1 MSKTTLSLLAACLA
15 LAATSAWLA
24 RELAVARARHQEVVG
39 IEPAVAPTETV
50 ARTSPRPSA
59 AGAAPPV
66 RSQPPQPNAHWAT
79 EPATG
84 SQNAAG
90 FPAPESDSS
99 SPGWAAM
106 QRVRRSVERAYAKRV
121 YADFVTEEALS
132 PDESNRLFDVLA
144 DDDYANLL
152 MSLSGEHTGGI
163 SPEWEGATEARLAKQ
178 LGEERMSRLRAFVE
192 AKPGRD
198 KVSQLAEQL
207 EGRDLPLSV
216 DQRRRLLRAVV
227 REREHFRK
235 PSPTGALNPASW
247 RELGEYELAAIDRLQ
262 AISQPILS
270 PEQAQA
276 MTDLRDAMN
285 EAQRTVVN

>member
-15 LAATSAWLA
+15 LAVTSAWLV
-24 RELAVARARHQEVVG
+24 RELAVERARHRDVVG
-39 IEPAVAPTETV
+39 MEMPAAPT
-50 ARTSPRPSA
+50 SSA
-59 AGAAPPV
+59 ATTAPASSATLATPPL
-66 RSQPPQPNAHWAT
+66 RSQPSNTPTHGS
-79 EPATG
+79 EPGTQGAM
-84 SQNAAG
+84 G
-90 FPAPESDSS
+90 FPAPETDSS

-106 QRVRRSVERAYAKRV
+106 QRVRGSVERAYAKRV
-121 YADFVTEEALS
+121 YADFVTEEGLS

-152 MSLSGEHTGGI
+152 MSLSGEHTGGL
-163 SPEWEGATEARLAKQ
+163 SPDWEGATEARLAKQ

-207 EGRDLPLSV
+207 EGRDMPLSV
-216 DQRRRLLRAVV
+216 EQRRRLLRAVV

-247 RELGEYELAAIDRLQ
+247 RELGEYELAALDRLQ

-270 PEQAQA
+270 PEQIQA
-276 MTDLRDAMN
+276 MTDLRDAMS

>member
-1 MSKTTLSLLAACLA
+1 MSKATLSLLAASLV
-15 LAATSAWLA
+15 LAATSAWFA
-24 RELAVARARHQEVVG
+24 RELAHERAKHR
-39 IEPAVAPTETV
+39 AVAGMESAGVPKTSATQVV
-50 ARTSPRPSA
+50 AGSPAPVATSSDPSL
-59 AGAAPPV
+59 P
-66 RSQPPQPNAHWAT
+66 PNAAVFWAT
-79 EPATG
+79 EPGPGTQG
-84 SQNAAG
+84 VAG
-90 FPAPESDSS
+90 FPTPEFDGS

-106 QRVRRSVERAYAKRV
+106 QRVRSSVERAYAKRV
-121 YADFVTEEALS
+121 YADFVTEEGLS
-132 PDESNRLFDVLA
+132 PDESSRLFDVLA

-152 MSLSGEHTGGI
+152 MSLSGEHTGGL
-163 SPEWEGATEARLAKQ
+163 SPDWESATEARLAKQ

-192 AKPGRD
+192 ARPGRD

-216 DQRRRLLRAVV
+216 DQRRRLLRAVI

-270 PEQAQA
+270 PEQIQA
-276 MTDLRDAMN
+276 VTDLRDAMN
-285 EAQRTVVN
+285 EAQRPLVN